1 MKLCYEMSNKSVNR
15 LLIRIIPVLV
25 PGKIMEQILLEA
37 RSRHMKEKKMTG
49 NSQHGLT
56 NGKSCLTSLIDWVL

>member
-1 MKLCYEMSNKSVNR
+1 
-15 LLIRIIPVLV
+15 
-25 PGKIMEQILLEA
+25 MEQILLEA

-56 NGKSCLTSLIDWVL
+56 NGKSCLTSLID